1 MATKAIIVG
10 AGRGIRMMPETES
23 YPKCMIDGLGGRRV
37 LDWILDSLISAG
49 VDHIAFVGGYH
60 IEKVI
65 AAYPQMRYYHNDKW
79 DSNNILE
86 SLFCAEPEM
95 DSEFVVSYSDIIC
108 RHNVLKRLMVSEA
121 DVALVVDRSWR
132 QRYVGRTA
140 HPITQAEK
148 VAVLDG
154 RSTSIYAAQ
163 MVSLKE
169 GRVSLNQPSTNLHWP
184 SSPYFEMFSLTCLS
198 GVAKFPV
205 LNFSA
210 GFPRMFLT
218 SSLPCG
224 RPWKLSKTISFLL
237 SILAIMLSLVVL
249 PPCPHPASIIEPPIS
264 GFSIS
269 HLINGTM

>member
-23 YPKCMIDGLGGRRV
+23 YPKCMIDGLGGRRI
-37 LDWILDSLISAG
+37 LDWILDSLISVR

-65 AAYPQMRYYHNDKW
+65 AAYPQLRYYHNDKW

-86 SLFCAEPEM
+86 SLFYAEPEM

-108 RHNVLKRLMVSEA
+108 RRSVLKRLMDSKA

-132 QRYVGRTA
+132 QRYVGRAA

-154 RSTSIYAAQ
+154 KVVEAGKHL
-163 MVSLKE
+163 SLEKTYGE
-169 GRVSLNQPSTNLHWP
+169 FIGL
-184 SSPYFEMFSLTCLS
+184 
-198 GVAKFPV
+198 AKFSELGAHQMRRHYLDVRNSYLERPFHQAPNIREAYLTDMFEELVDLGVRVETVDIWGEWVELDTPQDLERARSDKV
-205 LNFSA
+205 LA
-210 GFPRMFLT
+210 
-218 SSLPCG
+218 
-224 RPWKLSKTISFLL
+224 
-237 SILAIMLSLVVL
+237 
-249 PPCPHPASIIEPPIS
+249 
-264 GFSIS
+264 
-269 HLINGTM
+269 